1 MKAILLNFLVIVC
14 FSVKLMAQTSHSFE
28 HNGTNRTFIV
38 YVPDGLNPDEPPSLL
53 LALHGF
59 TQNGSTIMQ
68 YSGFNNLANTDG
80 FIVAYPYG
88 LNTSWN
94 VGQSGADDVGFL
106 LALTDTLHNWH
117 NIDLNRIYATGF
129 SNGGFMSYRLAC
141 EASDRIAAIAA
152 VAGTMP
158 IAIANSCQPL
168 RPVPVLHIHG
178 TADFIVPYAGSSSF
192 LSVDESLEY
201 WRNNNTCNMEA
212 QVIDLPDIVQEG
224 STVQQF
230 IWNNC
235 DDESQVQLLKVVGGG
250 HTWPGY
256 DGFMGIGNTNM
267 DIDASA
273 MIWEFLSQF
282 SLPVPTHT
290 NRSAA
295 AGMQAPYPN
304 PLTGNTLFVPAS
316 YSCQSVKIILTSSDG
331 KVVFEKQIA
340 GHANLELDITSLI
353 SDFYLLRLDCG
364 EKSMVYKI
372 IKLP

>member
-1 MKAILLNFLVIVC
+1 MKAILINFLVIIC
-14 FSVKLMAQTSHSFE
+14 FSFKLLAQTSHSFE

-59 TQNGSTIMQ
+59 TQNGSAIMQ
-68 YSGFNNLANTDG
+68 YSGFNDLANTYG

-141 EASDRIAAIAA
+141 EASDRIAAIAP

-158 IAIANSCQPL
+158 IAIANNCQPT
-168 RPVPVLHIHG
+168 RSFPVLHIHG
-178 TADFIVPYAGSSSF
+178 TADFIVPYAGNSSF
-192 LSVDESLEY
+192 LSVGESIEY
-201 WRNNNTCNMEA
+201 WRNSNNCNLEP
-212 QVIDLPDIVQEG
+212 QLIDLPDIVQEG

-230 IWNNC
+230 IWENC

-282 SLPVPTHT
+282 SLPLPTHT
-290 NRSAA
+290 NRPATVD
-295 AGMQAPYPN
+295 MQALFPN
-304 PLTGNTLFVPAS
+304 PVTGNTLFVSTSKVCDGMKA
-316 YSCQSVKIILTSSDG
+316 VLMSSDG
-331 KVVFEKQIA
+331 KIILEKQIA
-340 GHANLELDITSLI
+340 GHANLELDMTSLI
-353 SDFYLLRLDCG
+353 NGIYLLRLDCIG
-364 EKSMVYKI
+364 KSMIYKI